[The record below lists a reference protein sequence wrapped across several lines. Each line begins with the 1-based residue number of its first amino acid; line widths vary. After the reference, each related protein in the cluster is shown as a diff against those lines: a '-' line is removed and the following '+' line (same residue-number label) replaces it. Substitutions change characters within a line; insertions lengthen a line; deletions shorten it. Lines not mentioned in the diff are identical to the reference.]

1 MDTNEKVV
9 SPEMS
14 VSKLSHKMLISKLT
28 NNIYLTNVADN
39 KANVLLS
46 LNAAIM
52 ALLIPQVVRYIDFFE
67 DNYFVYPIILF
78 LLNSLFTIYLSILVL
93 RPGRL
98 SEQQHSN
105 DDQRPNSPFYFGS
118 TKLMTKQAYIGYF
131 DEVAQDAE
139 QSFRFMIQD
148 YYEVSRRLY
157 EKMAL
162 VRRAFNTFLV
172 GIVITSVM
180 TLVLLLIHL
189 VG

>member
-1 MDTNEKVV
+1 MDTNDKLV
-9 SPEMS
+9 SPEQS
-14 VSKLSHKMLISKLT
+14 VSKLSHTMLISKLT

-52 ALLIPQVVRYIDFFE
+52 ALLIPQVVRYIDFVE
-67 DNYFVYPIILF
+67 DNYFIYPIIVF

-98 SEQQHSN
+98 SQEKLINVDQQA
-105 DDQRPNSPFYFGS
+105 NSPFYFGS
-118 TKLMTKQAYIGYF
+118 TKLMTKHAYMDYF
-131 DEVAQDAE
+131 NAVAQDAE
-139 QSFRFMIQD
+139 QSFGFMIQD

-162 VRRAFNTFLV
+162 IRRAFNTFLV

-189 VG
+189 GG

>member
-1 MDTNEKVV
+1 MDLNDNGAP
-9 SPEMS
+9 PE
-14 VSKLSHKMLISKLT
+14 VGIEKLSHTMLISKLG
-28 NNIYLTNVADN
+28 NNIYMTNVADN

-52 ALLIPQVVRYIDFFE
+52 ALLIPQVVRYIDFVE
-67 DNYFVYPIILF
+67 DNYFIYPIIVF

-98 SEQQHSN
+98 TDQEQKTETESTK
-105 DDQRPNSPFYFGS
+105 SPFYFGS
-118 TKLMTKQAYIGYF
+118 TKLMTKQAYLEYF
-131 DEVAQDAE
+131 NEVTQDAE
-139 QSFRFMIQD
+139 QSFKFMIQD

-157 EKMAL
+157 EKMAM

-189 VG
+189 GG